1 MDYPTLEKLFYKDTS
16 SQRFDNHQ
24 EQLRLRLEAESTFR
38 TGIMLEHGELFCAV
52 PRELSLAS
60 EQVLRR
66 ERRVSALWKALPT
79 VALGAFIRSLI
90 LDEVV

>member
-66 ERRVSALWKALPT
+66 GKEGLRPLEGSADSCP
-79 VALGAFIRSLI
+79 GRIHS
-90 LDEVV
+90 